1 MSDWQSQTSTSF
13 GSGKQNTKN
22 MIAKWNSSAYG
33 SQNGDSNYPDMW
45 GLSAVQSGT
54 WNGSSGWYVPSRE
67 EWAAFGGQLGI
78 TTSNYGNKGLSDWC
92 WSSSQNGTYGAW
104 NANFYDG
111 CMGIGIGNY
120 SNYVRLG
127 ATF

>member
-1 MSDWQSQTSTSF
+1 
-13 GSGKQNTKN
+13 

-92 WSSSQNGTYGAW
+92 WSSSQNDTSNAWYALFDYG
-104 NANFYDG
+104 Y
-111 CMGIGIGNY
+111 MGYIDVHDNY
-120 SNYVRLG
+120 YVRLC

>member
-1 MSDWQSQTSTSF
+1 
-13 GSGKQNTKN
+13 
-22 MIAKWNSSAYG
+22 
-33 SQNGDSNYPDMW
+33 MW

-78 TTSNYGNKGLSDWC
+78 TKSNYENKGLSDMC
-92 WSSSQNGTYGAW
+92 WSSSQYNADIAW
-104 NANFYDG
+104 GANFYNG
-111 CMGIGIGNY
+111 YVYYYTVSFN
-120 SNYVRLG
+120 SPYVRLG